1 MMTLALSTLFFLAVG
16 WLALQVIVRSLDGKL
31 DRVTGALRGEVP
43 AQIMPVS
50 LRISPRYPSRA
61 VRRAQPKSTLRAAA

>member
-1 MMTLALSTLFFLAVG
+1 MTLALSTLFFLAVG

-43 AQIMPVS
+43 TQVMPVT
-50 LRISPRYPSRA
+50 LRVSPRYPSLA
-61 VRRAQPKSTLRAAA
+61 VRRAQPTLTLRAAA